1 MKCRAAKNRE
11 RSEAGSG
18 RGGSPRCPDDRDVA
32 RDLEAMPAPRS
43 AGNPSEYA
51 LRFRMVEEAPV
62 LTAWKSRGSRPAAF
76 CRTNFVLDARNLSD
90 GIKHGTARGESTPR
104 VRAGST
110 FSITRTTRR
119 LLMSKR
125 AKPRRLLP
133 PSVSEPS
140 WLGLP
145 REGHRFREDQGG
157 PQ

>member
-1 MKCRAAKNRE
+1 MKPRAARNWDRAV
-11 RSEAGSG
+11 AG
-18 RGGSPRCPDDRDVA
+18 GGGGILRVLNDRDVA
-32 RDLEAMPAPRS
+32 RDLDVTPASRR

-51 LRFRMVEEAPV
+51 LDFLMVEEAPV
-62 LTAWKSRGSRPAAF
+62 LTAWKSPGSRPAAF
-76 CRTNFVLDARNLSD
+76 CRMNFVLAARNLSD
-90 GIKHGTARGESTPR
+90 GIKHGTARCGSTPR

-125 AKPRRLLP
+125 AKPRRLRP